1 MSIKIKFRD
10 FLAAALFVAGVV
22 IALLAVDQMH
32 VSGNTEKAARRLT
45 RILERQTDK
54 LDAFAEEALAQDPS
68 AWLQLKGLPEDMVI
82 YRYTSDTLQSWVNEF
97 PIINDDIRVRVYVP
111 FISNP
116 QFRGVSPLSYL
127 TEEYSFVEMGHKWY
141 VAKAVSNE
149 HSKVIAAFELSDRQM
164 YGTGKGTN
172 PRFRLEEEFSIRPLS
187 SDGGSAVYVNG
198 IPQFQVLCDNIN
210 TTRTMSYHMPWLA
223 MLFMVASAMFFLLN
237 KRSIRRLVYV
247 IVVLTVSL
255 GVFYFWGRDIK
266 AQVSLF
272 SPMLYAGSEILY
284 SLGSVIIINMFIFL
298 LAASL
303 CLAKL
308 PIAEGIRSR
317 KALNLLTLG
326 VLAAIALIC
335 VYTQVSLRSIIL
347 NSTISLELYKLSE
360 LTPVTFVIY
369 ASYISMLLSIPML
382 LQVLQKPFE
391 EHRGL
396 RFNSFSLTARVTFAV
411 LVAVYLVVNS
421 AVLGFDKEKNRLEV
435 LSNRLS
441 FDRDISLEYH
451 LRRMETQIAEDMII
465 SALSVFHN
473 TETSIATRIRD
484 NYMLRNNQDYTVSA
498 YVFNSSNNTRAAA
511 NLYHSLIEDG
521 VPVSDNSRFLFV
533 KRDSGNPY
541 YLGIF
546 FYLIEGSGVSR
557 VLVKI
562 ESDEVRTSKGYA
574 SIFGISSPGKATIP
588 AGYSYARYEGKDLK
602 SYKGNYA
609 YPLELDLRTR
619 ERIYDEG
626 LSHLTNE
633 GKTHFCTIVG
643 DREVVMLSRDTIGV
657 LTYVVSSIFVALVAF
672 LVVTLLQV
680 GKKKERIF
688 DQSYYRNRISFVL
701 LASLL
706 STLLVMAVVSVLF
719 VNSRNESNMR
729 NVMYDKIVSVTSMI
743 EDEVAASQARNL
755 DMSAMRQLIEQVGA
769 DTNSDINLYSRQ
781 GRLLLSTAPMVFNR
795 QLLDERI
802 DGVAYGKIVRSRNS
816 YYIQKETM
824 GMVSFYSMYS
834 PIVNEAGDI
843 IAIISSPYSEG
854 VYDFEEDAVM
864 HSITIISLFLVFL
877 LIALFVVSR
886 VVDKMFRPLSEMS
899 HRMNAAGLDNLEQI
913 DYDRNDEIS
922 SIVKAYNRMVTQLS
936 ESTRRLAQA
945 ERDKA
950 WSEMAR
956 QVAHEIKNPLTPMK
970 LQLQRVIRLK
980 EKGNPAWQERFDEAS
995 RILLDHIDV
1004 LTETANEF
1012 STFAKLYSEEHTEID
1027 LDKLLMEEIS
1037 LFDNKDNIKIEFLG
1051 LEDVRVC
1058 GPKPQL
1064 TRVFVNLLNNSV
1076 QAIGEDVEGQIL
1088 VSLRHSVKE
1097 GFYDI
1102 VFEDS
1107 GPGVSEENAVKL
1119 FTPNF
1124 TTKNSGSGLGLA
1136 ISRSILERCGASI
1149 SYSKSFSLGGA
1160 CFTITYP
1167 KSS

>member
-1 MSIKIKFRD
+1 MRISAKLRD
-10 FLAAALFVAGVV
+10 WMAAAMLFAGVV
-22 IALLAVDQMH
+22 IAVMAVNQMH
-32 VSGNTEKAARRLT
+32 VSGNTEKVARRIT
-45 RILERQTDK
+45 RILERQTDR

-68 AWLQLKGLPEDMVI
+68 AWLQLDELPEDMVI

-97 PIINDDIRVRVYVP
+97 PITNDDIRVKLFVP

-116 QFRGVSPLSYL
+116 QFYGVSPLSYL
-127 TEEYSFVEMGHKWY
+127 TEKYSFVEMGHKWY
-141 VAKAVSNE
+141 VAKIVSNE
-149 HSKVIAAFELSDRQM
+149 QCKVVAAFELSDFQM
-164 YGTGKGTN
+164 FGVGKGAN
-172 PRFRLEEEFSIRPLS
+172 SRFRLEEEFSLAPLS
-187 SDGGSAVYVNG
+187 SNGGVAVFVDGE
-198 IPQFQVLCDNIN
+198 PQFQVLCDNIYA
-210 TTRTMSYHMPWLA
+210 TRSISYHMPWLA
-223 MLFMVASAMFFLLN
+223 MLLIVAAAMFFLVN
-237 KRSIRRLVYV
+237 KRSIKRLALV
-247 IVVLTVSL
+247 IVGLTLAL
-255 GVFYFWGRDIK
+255 GVFYFWGRGIK

-272 SPMLYAGSEILY
+272 SPMLYAGNEILY
-284 SLGSVIIINMFIFL
+284 SLGSIVIINMFIFL

-303 CLAKL
+303 YLAKL
-308 PIAEGIRSR
+308 PIAEGIKS
-317 KALNLLTLG
+317 KKSLNLLTTG
-326 VLAAIALIC
+326 ILAAIALIS

-347 NSTISLELYKLSE
+347 NSGISLELYKLSE
-360 LTPVTFVIY
+360 LSPVTFIIY
-369 ASYISMLLSIPML
+369 ASYISMLLSVPML
-382 LQVLQKPFE
+382 LQILQKPYAD
-391 EHRGL
+391 HRNVTL
-396 RFNSFSLTARVTFAV
+396 NFFSLTARVIFAV
-411 LVAVYLVVNS
+411 VVAVYMVANC
-421 AVLGFDKEKNRLEV
+421 AVLGFDKEKQRLEV

-473 TETSIATRIRD
+473 TETSIASRIRD
-484 NYMLRNNQDYTVSA
+484 NYMLRNNQDYTVTA
-498 YVFNSSNNTRAAA
+498 YVFNNSNNTRAAA

-521 VPVSDNSRFLFV
+521 IPVSDNSRFLFV

-557 VLVKI
+557 VLVRI
-562 ESDEVRTSKGYA
+562 ESDEVRSSKGYA

-588 AGYSYARYEGKDLK
+588 VGYSYARYEGKDLK

-609 YPLELDLRTR
+609 YPLEIDSRMRT
-619 ERIYDEG
+619 RIYDEG
-626 LSHLTNE
+626 LSYFSAE

-643 DREVVMLSRDTIGV
+643 DREVIMLSRDTISS
-657 LTYVVSSIFVALVAF
+657 LTYIVASIFVALLAF
-672 LVVTLLQV
+672 MVVTLLQI
-680 GKKKERIF
+680 GKKRDRIF
-688 DQSYYRNRISFVL
+688 DQSYYRNRISLVL
-701 LASLL
+701 LISLL

-719 VNSRNESNMR
+719 VNGRNESNMR

-743 EDEVAASQARNL
+743 EDEVAASQSRSL
-755 DMSAMRQLIEQVGA
+755 DISTMRKLIEQVGM

-802 DGVAYGKIVRSRNS
+802 DGVAYGRIMRNRNS

-824 GMVSFYSMYS
+824 GMVSFYSMYA
-834 PIVNEAGDI
+834 PIVNESGDI

-877 LIALFVVSR
+877 LIALFVASK

-899 HRMNAAGLDNLEQI
+899 NRMNAAGLDNLEQI
-913 DYDRNDEIS
+913 DYDRNDEVS
-922 SIVKAYNRMVTQLS
+922 SIVKAYNSMVTQLS

-970 LQLQRVIRLK
+970 LQIQRVIRSK

-995 RILLDHIDV
+995 KILLDHIDI

-1012 STFAKLYSEEHTEID
+1012 STFAKLYSEAHTSIE
-1027 LDKLLMEEIS
+1027 LNKLILEEIA
-1037 LFDNKDNIKIEFLG
+1037 LFDNKENLKIEFIG
-1051 LEDVRVC
+1051 LDDVKVL

-1076 QAIGEDVEGQIL
+1076 QAIGDDEGLIRI
-1088 VSLRHSVKE
+1088 SLRHSVKE
-1097 GFYDI
+1097 GYYDI

-1107 GPGVSEENAVKL
+1107 GPGVSEENATKL

-1136 ISRSILERCGASI
+1136 ISRNILERCGASI
-1149 SYSKSFSLGGA
+1149 GYSKSFSLGGA

-1167 KSS
+1167 KNN